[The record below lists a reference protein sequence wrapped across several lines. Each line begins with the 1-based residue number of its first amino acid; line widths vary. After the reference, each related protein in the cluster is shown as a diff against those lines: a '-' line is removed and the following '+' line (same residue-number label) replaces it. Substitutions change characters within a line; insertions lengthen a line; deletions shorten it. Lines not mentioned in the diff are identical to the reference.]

1 MGLTTTTGLE
11 QASDSSTDQ
20 NDWLIDDDDD
30 AVKTSADDH
39 DLQAWNILIVDDDV
53 DVHVVTKFALRDA
66 RYKGRPFHFLHA
78 YSGKEGL
85 NVLRTTH
92 DVALV
97 LLDVIMES
105 DHAGL
110 ELARQIRGE
119 LDNQLVRIVLRTGQS
134 GQTLEQNAIVDYDIN
149 DYRTKNDLTTQKLFT
164 TVISSLRT
172 YDSLKIAHQS
182 VDALKLAQAKIK
194 QLRAA
199 LEHHTV
205 ICTTDL
211 DGKITHVNA
220 LFCAWIQHSQDE
232 SVGQDYRLSYA
243 GFQQESD
250 LQEMWQALARSHAWQ
265 GNLHCRAKDGS
276 VVLLDVSIIPV
287 LNPQGEPVQYL
298 AVHSKITNTA

>member
-1 MGLTTTTGLE
+1 MGLTNTQGLE
-11 QASDSSTDQ
+11 QASDQSIDQ
-20 NDWLIDDDDD
+20 DDWLIDDDDEPKVEAAGD
-30 AVKTSADDH
+30 QE
-39 DLQAWNILIVDDDV
+39 LPAWNILIVDDDV

-85 NVLRTTH
+85 SVLRASH

-110 ELARQIRGE
+110 DLACQIRGE

-134 GQTLEQNAIVDYDIN
+134 GQTLEQNVIVDYDIN

-172 YDSLKIAHQS
+172 YDSLTVAHQS
-182 VDALKLAQAKIK
+182 VDALKIAHAKIK

-199 LEHHTV
+199 LEHHAA

-220 LFCAWIQHSQDE
+220 LFCAWLQHSQE
-232 SVGQDYRLSYA
+232 ELAGKDYRLSYA
-243 GFQQESD
+243 GFQQELA
-250 LQEMWQALARSHAWQ
+250 LQEMWQALAQGHAWR
-265 GNLHCRAKDGS
+265 GNLHSRTIDGS
-276 VVLLDVSIIPV
+276 AVFLDVSIIPV
-287 LNPQGEPVQYL
+287 LNPQGKPVQYL
-298 AVHSKITNTA
+298 AVHSKLTNAA